1 MHIPTGVWPL
11 RPALDGVC
19 IPTNVQPLRLAL
31 DVLETVYRWSPW
43 ACVSLA
49 ILPYAVFQYTIDFD
63 MHLLLICNWSVVK
76 LLEYVESKSDISDDV
91 FETLKE
97 EIRSMLLS
105 YKSSCNT
112 NENAKNKAGK
122 ILSSFDK
129 SFSSTDV
136 KQFIDRL
143 KLKGDKREFHTTVC
157 RNVASASTLQ
167 ALGRFTWTSPP
178 SPPPKTFDLPEVKW
192 VNDDVFAILDD
203 LY

>member
-1 MHIPTGVWPL
+1 MAITSCVRCLDIDYRWSPWACVPL
-11 RPALDGVC
+11 AILLYAVFQGVC

-97 EIRSMLLS
+97 EIRLILLS

-112 NENAKNKAGK
+112 NENAEIKAE
-122 ILSSFDK
+122 
-129 SFSSTDV
+129 
-136 KQFIDRL
+136 
-143 KLKGDKREFHTTVC
+143 EFY
-157 RNVASASTLQ
+157 Q
-167 ALGRFTWTSPP
+167 ALTSLFPQP
-178 SPPPKTFDLPEVKW
+178 T
-192 VNDDVFAILDD
+192 
-203 LY
+203 